1 MNVSPS
7 SRTVEIL
14 LVEDSPSDAQLM
26 REALRESRLSNSLHT
41 VADGEEAMT
50 FLRRL
55 PPYDSAPRP
64 DLIFLDLNLPRK
76 SGREV
81 LADLKADEQLRNIPV
96 CVLTTSSH
104 ENDIAEAYALDASC
118 YLTKPLDVEDF
129 ISQVQAV
136 YNFWFPKSAGS

>member
-1 MNVSPS
+1 
-7 SRTVEIL
+7 
-14 LVEDSPSDAQLM
+14 
-26 REALRESRLSNSLHT
+26 
-41 VADGEEAMT
+41 MT

-81 LADLKADEQLRNIPV
+81 LAELKADEQLRTIPI
-96 CVLTTSSH
+96 CVLTTSSQ
-104 ENDIAEAYALDASC
+104 ERDIAEAYALDANC

-129 ISQVQAV
+129 ISQIQAI
-136 YNFWFPKSAGS
+136 YHFWFPTPRSL